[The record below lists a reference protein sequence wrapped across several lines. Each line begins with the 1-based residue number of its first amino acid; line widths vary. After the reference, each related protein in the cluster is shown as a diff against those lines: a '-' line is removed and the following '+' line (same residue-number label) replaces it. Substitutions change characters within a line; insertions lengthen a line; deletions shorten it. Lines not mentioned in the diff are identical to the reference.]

1 MPQPESANVELMRR
15 GFANFSRADWDATLA
30 EIHPEIE
37 WHLTFMLPDLPPD
50 KTVFYGHEEVRGL
63 WVHLREAWDE
73 LELGLEEVLFDGE
86 GAGGDGLLVLRVRFK
101 ARSESSG
108 IEVDRR
114 LFYLQDI
121 RDGMLL
127 RLRPFDTAEDAF
139 SAAGVERD

>member
-1 MPQPESANVELMRR
+1 MPKPESANVEIMRR

-50 KTVFYGHEEVRGL
+50 KTVFHGREEVREL

-73 LELGLEEVLFDGE
+73 LELNLEEVVFDGE
-86 GAGGDGLLVLRVRFK
+86 GAGGEGLLVLQVRFK

-114 LFYLQDI
+114 LFYVHDI

-127 RLRPFDTAEDAF
+127 RLRPFDSESEALAV
-139 SAAGVERD
+139 AGVARD